1 MTEITRRSFSKQTV
15 LFSFLATVGFPGTAM
30 AFLDKID
37 KVEFLKRDDLADAVK
52 SIFMTYDGTSKYLHK
67 FNDVIVKSQLRS
79 LQFYVLNNMEK
90 DYVDHYISTMD
101 PLLQRVKKMVEND
114 GPEKGLL
121 SMFEGTSCSY
131 QVFERIGVKPGQRTL
146 PCPYKGML
154 VYCKKY
160 LQTFPIEWEEVC
172 SKWCTPTWTGFADRI
187 GIKISVEPGETC
199 TVKLVTANPHNKPS
213 NN

>member
-79 LQFYVLNNMEK
+79 LQFYILNNMEK
-90 DYVDHYISTMD
+90 DYVDHYMSTMD

-131 QVFERIGVKPGQRTL
+131 QVFEHIGVKQGQRTL
-146 PCPYKGML
+146 SCPYKEIL
-154 VYCKKY
+154 EVCKKY
-160 LQTFPIEWEEVC
+160 LHTFPIEWEDVC

-187 GIKISVEPGETC
+187 GIKISVDPGETC
-199 TVKLVTANPHNKPS
+199 TVNLVTMSPDNKQS
-213 NN
+213 KN

>member
-1 MTEITRRSFSKQTV
+1 MTRRSFSKQTV
-15 LFSFLATVGFPGTAM
+15 LFSFLATAGFPGTAM

-79 LQFYVLNNMEK
+79 LQFYILNNMEK
-90 DYVDHYISTMD
+90 DYVDHYMSTMD

-131 QVFERIGVKPGQRTL
+131 QVFERIGVKPGQRTSPVPTRRCLKSAKSICTLFPWNGRMSAANGARRPGPGL
-146 PCPYKGML
+146 P
-154 VYCKKY
+154 
-160 LQTFPIEWEEVC
+160 
-172 SKWCTPTWTGFADRI
+172 TG
-187 GIKISVEPGETC
+187 
-199 TVKLVTANPHNKPS
+199 
-213 NN
+213 